1 MKEKERRRLRTR
13 AGVLFWILFAIATL
27 LGARLYKV
35 QIRENAAL
43 AADAG
48 VEQQSEFPVNGRR
61 GDIVDRFGVAFA
73 SSLPASA
80 IYAQPEYVKNAK
92 LEAARLSPVL
102 GYPASEIESVLREK
116 TSYVYIARNVP
127 QRVADRVEKLALDGV
142 GVTDEALG
150 LRVEPQ
156 GRVGSTLV
164 GFTGVDSQGL
174 AGVEVAFNDEL
185 EGKAGQVV
193 EATDNSGRPIPFGA
207 RVIQPAVVGDTVV
220 LTIDRMLEYEAEEI
234 LRETAQR
241 YHAAD
246 GSAIIMRAQTGEILA
261 LANYPNFDP
270 NKFADS
276 PASTWRDRAITDPF
290 EPGSTFKII
299 TAAAA
304 LDSGK
309 MTVDDTFPAR
319 DQIEV
324 GNRVIHNADDGMM
337 ASGHRY
343 ENIDDIVTFSHNV
356 GAAQIALRVG
366 SQTMYEYIRR
376 FGLADPTGVDLP
388 GESGGIVGSPDT
400 WYGSRL
406 ATIGFGQGVSVTALQ
421 MAAAYAAVA
430 NGGLL
435 MKPLIVHAIV
445 GPDGKI
451 VKSYAPQVVRRVIKP
466 ETSAALMT
474 ILRDVVRRGT
484 ATAAQ
489 MPGFELA
496 GKTGTAQ
503 MVIDGEYVQGAYTAS
518 FAGILPADKPQYVVY
533 VKIDR
538 PQGAYYGSVV
548 ALPAFRELAGR
559 VFWRESV
566 VPRGDLGTIADP
578 ERAGGQAAGS
588 AGALGND
595 GRQQ

>member
-1 MKEKERRRLRTR
+1 VKEKERRRLRMR
-13 AGVLFWILFAIATL
+13 ASVLFWLILLVAGL

-35 QIRENAAL
+35 QIKESAAL

-48 VEQQSEFPVNGRR
+48 DQQRSTFPISGRR
-61 GDIVDRFGVAFA
+61 GDVVDRFGVAFA
-73 SSLPASA
+73 TSLPASA
-80 IYAQPEYVKNAK
+80 IYAQPGQVKNADH
-92 LEAARLSPVL
+92 AAKMLAPLL
-102 GYPASEIESVLREK
+102 GYSVSDIESVLHENA
-116 TSYVYIARNVP
+116 SYVYIARNVT
-127 QRVADRVEKLALDGV
+127 QSVADRVDRLGLPGI
-142 GVTDEALG
+142 GRSDEALG

-174 AGVEVAFNDEL
+174 AGVEVAFNDVL
-185 EGKAGQVV
+185 KGRTGQVM
-193 EATDNSGRPIPFGA
+193 EATDNDGRPIPFGA
-207 RVIQPAVVGDTVV
+207 RVVEPAVVGDTVV

-234 LRETAQR
+234 LRATAER

-246 GSAIIMRAQTGEILA
+246 GSVIIMRAQTGEILA

-270 NKFADS
+270 NRFASS
-276 PASTWRDRAITDPF
+276 PPSTWRDRAITDPF
-290 EPGSTFKII
+290 EPGSTFKAI

-343 ENIDDIVTFSHNV
+343 ETIDDIVTFSHNV
-356 GAAQIALRVG
+356 GAAQIAMRVG
-366 SQTMYEYIRR
+366 SQTMYSYIER
-376 FGLADPTGVDLP
+376 FGLDDPTGVDLP
-388 GESGGIVGSPDT
+388 GESGGILGSPDD

-421 MAAAYAAVA
+421 MTAAYAAIA

-445 GPDGKI
+445 GPDGRI
-451 VKSYAPQVVRRVIKP
+451 VKSFSPHVVRRVIKP
-466 ETSAALMT
+466 ETSAALMM

-484 ATAAQ
+484 GTAAQ

-503 MVIDGEYVQGAYTAS
+503 MVIDGSYVPGAYTAS
-518 FAGILPADKPQYVVY
+518 FAGIIPADKPEYVIF
-533 VKIDR
+533 VKLDR
-538 PQGAYYGSVV
+538 PQGEYYGSVV

-566 VPRGDLGTIADP
+566 VPRGDLGTITDP
-578 ERAGGQAAGS
+578 GRAGGQTV
-588 AGALGND
+588 GAPGLLGNN